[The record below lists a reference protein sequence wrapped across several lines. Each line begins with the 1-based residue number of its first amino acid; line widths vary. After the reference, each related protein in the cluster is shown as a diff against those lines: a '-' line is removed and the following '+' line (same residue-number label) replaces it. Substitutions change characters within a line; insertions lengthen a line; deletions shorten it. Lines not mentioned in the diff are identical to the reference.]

1 MNNRSGLTLIEVMA
15 TVAIIAILAAGVLPM
30 SRMVYKRN
38 KEIQLRNYL
47 RVIRT
52 ALDEYKEMV
61 DQDVIPDTTVSGYP
75 KNLDVLVTGVQMINE
90 PERKKKFLRRI
101 PRDPMTEEGEWG
113 LRAYSDEPDSAVWG
127 GQDVYDVYTRSEKT
141 AIDGSYYKDW

>member
-61 DQDVIPDTTVSGYP
+61 DQIG
-75 KNLDVLVTGVQMINE
+75 
-90 PERKKKFLRRI
+90 
-101 PRDPMTEEGEWG
+101 
-113 LRAYSDEPDSAVWG
+113 RAHV
-127 GQDVYDVYTRSEKT
+127 
-141 AIDGSYYKDW
+141 